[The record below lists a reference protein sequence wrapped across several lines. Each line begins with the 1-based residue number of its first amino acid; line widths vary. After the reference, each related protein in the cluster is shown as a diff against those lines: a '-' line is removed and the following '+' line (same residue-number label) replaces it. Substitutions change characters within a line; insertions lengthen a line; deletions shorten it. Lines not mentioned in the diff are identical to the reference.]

1 MSETKQLL
9 DAMLARFDGAAAGD
23 LEAVFQYHIAEGGD
37 YYLQVADQQ
46 CQLCDGEHAE
56 PSVSLSLDQQT
67 LSEILSGA
75 TDGMQAFMAGRVKAD
90 GNIMLATRL
99 ADLFPLA

>member
-1 MSETKQLL
+1 MSATKALL
-9 DAMLARFDGAAAGD
+9 DSMLARFNAAAAAD
-23 LEAVFQYHIAEGGD
+23 LDAVFQYHIEEGGD

-46 CQLCDGEHAE
+46 CQLCEGEHAD
-56 PSVSLSLDQQT
+56 PSVALSLDQET
-67 LSEILSGA
+67 LSEILSGE

-99 ADLFPLA
+99 AELFPLA